1 VSKKKKIKKKKRKEK
16 MSFASVRLSS
26 VQEHF
31 SHVCRRDSSQESDEL
46 LTFQNIVIAK
56 HSGTHLSFQLS
67 RS

>member
-1 VSKKKKIKKKKRKEK
+1 
-16 MSFASVRLSS
+16 MFFASVRLSS

>member
-1 VSKKKKIKKKKRKEK
+1 

-67 RS
+67 RNWGRGMASWVPSLGL

>member
-1 VSKKKKIKKKKRKEK
+1 

-67 RS
+67 RN